1 MCQITV
7 ISYTLDFWGIH
18 MLHLFS
24 DDKFKVNRIQS
35 GFERF
40 IKVICCLGK
49 KCQGM
54 SV

>member
-1 MCQITV
+1 
-7 ISYTLDFWGIH
+7 

-24 DDKFKVNRIQS
+24 DEKFKVNRTQS

-40 IKVICCLGK
+40 IKVMCCLGK
-49 KCQGM
+49 KCQGIGL